1 MRAAS
6 PVKRLP
12 MKPLPFYS
20 LFAALFLVAGLLGH
34 VVPALA
40 QEQPDSTVED
50 TQDEE
55 AGTTSPQIKTLPPA
69 YEDQLMRLS
78 EILGALHYLRNL
90 CGTGEGQA
98 WREEMQKLIAAEKPS
113 EQSQAQMIAA
123 FNRGFRGYAEIHR
136 ECNDPAIE
144 AANQFLAQGTR
155 IAAEIPN
162 RYGR

>member
-1 MRAAS
+1 
-6 PVKRLP
+6 
-12 MKPLPFYS
+12 MKTLSFYS
-20 LFAALFLVAGLLGH
+20 LFAVLFLMGGPLGH
-34 VVPALA
+34 PVPAGA
-40 QEQPDSTVED
+40 QEQSGGAAEG
-50 TQDEE
+50 TQDNE
-55 AGTTSPQIKTLPPA
+55 AGPAQPAIKTLPPA
-69 YEDQLMRLS
+69 YEEQLMRLS

-90 CGTGEGQA
+90 CGTGEGQT